1 MGALKRPLQYFIIEP
16 FYWLCR
22 CFFQPARF
30 QKDFAQIPLLMRI
43 KVMLRLFLPIFL
55 CTYPLALLIR
65 IGLFLLSPHLYNHY
79 FTPALDFD
87 IFFFLFDAT
96 WATILSCSVGSLFGS
111 LFGVE
116 YGIVF
121 GLTDS
126 IVNGIIIHMS
136 NATLIMLLCGVAA
149 GLLLGL
155 TFNSTQVMKRSGFK
169 TTSLGV
175 IYGISAGSVIG
186 FVTGIFCG
194 FGAGSALL
202 FLGGFFGHLHP
213 HNRGGDSR

>member
-1 MGALKRPLQYFIIEP
+1 MGERKRPGQYFIIEP
-16 FYWLCR
+16 FYWLFR

-30 QKDFAQIPLLMRI
+30 QKDFAQIPLSKRI
-43 KVMLRLFLPIFL
+43 KLMLRLFLPMFL
-55 CTYPLALLIR
+55 CTYPLALLVR
-65 IGLFLLSPHLYNHY
+65 MGLFSLSPHLYHHY
-79 FTPALDFD
+79 FTPALTFD

-96 WATILSCSVGSLFGS
+96 WATILSCWAGSLFGS

-121 GLTDS
+121 GLTDG

-136 NATLIMLLCGVAA
+136 NTIVIMLLCGVAS

-155 TFNSTQVMKRSGFK
+155 TFNSTRVMKRNGLR

-175 IYGISAGSVIG
+175 IYGILVGSVIG

-202 FLGGFFGHLHP
+202 FGRVFRPFACP
-213 HNRGGDSR
+213 Q